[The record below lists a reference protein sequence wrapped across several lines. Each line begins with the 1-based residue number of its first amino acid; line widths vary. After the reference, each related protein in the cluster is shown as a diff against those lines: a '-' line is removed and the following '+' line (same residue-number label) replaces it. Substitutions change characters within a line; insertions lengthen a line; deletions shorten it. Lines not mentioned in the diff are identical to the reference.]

1 VVAPSYY
8 VCLPQGS
15 YIYVRVLLLL
25 FDVDMVVSRLFVLL
39 LLAGLGT
46 HCTSQP
52 APIPTPSPT
61 FNEASRAVLQEVTP
75 LVAGR
80 WTLDRVQVRKQP
92 YELYPATFPADTVLQ
107 QFATL
112 TLGPASYSTPSIPR
126 FEGTLIYKGV
136 SYPVYLD
143 LQANPAY
150 VLRQEGLPTYLL
162 FGYRGPIA
170 SHTTTADEQLLQEI
184 GLMDEYFSL
193 AVVKGQPTMTWQG
206 QKRHIK
212 QIDFHK

>member
-1 VVAPSYY
+1 
-8 VCLPQGS
+8 
-15 YIYVRVLLLL
+15 
-25 FDVDMVVSRLFVLL
+25 MVVSRLFALL

-52 APIPTPSPT
+52 APTPSPT

-75 LVAGR
+75 LVAGH
-80 WTLDRVQVRKQP
+80 WTLDRVQVHQQP
-92 YELYPATFPADTVLQ
+92 YELYPAAFPADTSLQ

-112 TLGPASYSTPSIPR
+112 TLGPASYPAPDAPR
-126 FEGTLIYKGV
+126 FEGTLAYNGV
-136 SYPVYLD
+136 SYPVYFD
-143 LQANPAY
+143 LRANPAY
-150 VLRQEGLPTYLL
+150 VLRQEGPPTYLL

-170 SHTTTADEQLLQEI
+170 LHTTTADEQFLQDI
-184 GLMDEYFSL
+184 GLMSEHFSL